1 MEFNLERPLVHPPV
15 SKTTPAEVIDLT
27 CSSTA
32 PGQLNL
38 DRPHHKA
45 SSSGLTLTTPPTS
58 INLEH
63 PLRKAKS
70 AQSYSGLPPSDKK
83 PLFAPGRETHP
94 SAKQELTEED
104 WADEKLSFPR
114 SKVGDALYHIFRD

>member
-1 MEFNLERPLVHPPV
+1 VHLPV
-15 SKTTPAEVIDLT
+15 SKMTPAEVIDLT
-27 CSSTA
+27 HSSTA

-45 SSSGLTLTTPPTS
+45 SSLGLTLTTPPVS

-63 PLRKAKS
+63 PLHKAKS
-70 AQSYSGLPPSDKK
+70 AQRYGSLPPSDKK

-94 SAKQELTEED
+94 STKQELTEED

-114 SKVGDALYHIFRD
+114 SKVGDALYHIFCN